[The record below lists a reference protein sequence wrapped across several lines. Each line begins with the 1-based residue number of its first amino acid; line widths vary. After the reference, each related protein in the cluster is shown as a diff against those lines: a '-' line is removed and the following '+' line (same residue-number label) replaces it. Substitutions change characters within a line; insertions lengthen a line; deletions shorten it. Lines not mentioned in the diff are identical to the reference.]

1 MPEGKGVGEWAKRVK
16 GSGRYRL
23 LVMKGVSHATKAAA
37 EQTQSVPLLRHYVVT
52 AGVHFC

>member
-23 LVMKGVSHATKAAA
+23 LVMKGVSHATKAVA